1 MSISLETKNRLVELA
16 METSGN
22 GQFFN
27 EVEFKKDVYN
37 IFIIKKMINRFLRS
51 GEINE
56 KLVINNIIIT
66 LNTFGINRSN
76 HMFRLITNDLEFSVI
91 KAFLLFL
98 DAFVLFDEEVQS
110 NEIITGILVDVAHRY
125 RLEYRT

>member
-1 MSISLETKNRLVELA
+1 
-16 METSGN
+16 MEGLCDN
-22 GQFFN
+22 QFFN

-37 IFIIKKMINRFLRS
+37 LFIIKKMINRFLRS

-76 HMFRLITNDLEFSVI
+76 HMFRIIMHDDLEFAVV

-98 DAFVLFDEEVQS
+98 DAYILFDEDVQS
-110 NEIITGILVDVAHRY
+110 NEIITAILVDVAHRY
-125 RLEYRT
+125 RLEYRS